1 MNPPI
6 SPSGIR
12 LIAHR
17 TDVMKGQ
24 RRGGP
29 SLSGVLRTERSPG
42 RWITRL
48 RERLRRRAR
57 TAGASGVEMQITITD
72 CDLRGRWNE
81 VPITFETYGIE
92 RHVLAPTN
100 VQIDLVGPQ
109 PGCE

>member
-12 LIAHR
+12 LIALR
-17 TDVMKGQ
+17 TDVMKSQ

-48 RERLRRRAR
+48 RERLRCRAR
-57 TAGASGVEMQITITD
+57 TAGASATHRVSQPVASH
-72 CDLRGRWNE
+72 RGWR
-81 VPITFETYGIE
+81 P
-92 RHVLAPTN
+92 
-100 VQIDLVGPQ
+100 
-109 PGCE
+109 